1 MDESVRAQCEAILAY
16 QFKDPALLKLALRH
30 ASTADTPLSS
40 NERLEFLGDAVLG
53 MVVCDLV
60 FRRYP
65 ALREGDMT
73 KIKSHAVSREMCAV
87 IAKNLGLDRCLILGK
102 GMQSGDSMPAS
113 LAAAAL
119 ESVIGALYLD
129 AGYEKAAE
137 FVRPLVIPII
147 EKAASSGHQQNF
159 KSVLQQHAQQAFGS
173 TPAYRKVLELH
184 GWGDLHTELHRLSL
198 AGQWDAMGE
207 LIDDEV
213 LGTFAVVAPIP
224 ELAAAL
230 RRRCDGVIDRVLPG
244 FPAAVSP
251 ETVNA
256 VLQEFRECPPV
267 RSNV

>member
-1 MDESVRAQCEAILAY
+1 M
-16 QFKDPALLKLALRH
+16 
-30 ASTADTPLSS
+30 
-40 NERLEFLGDAVLG
+40 
-53 MVVCDLV
+53 
-60 FRRYP
+60 
-65 ALREGDMT
+65 
-73 KIKSHAVSREMCAV
+73 
-87 IAKNLGLDRCLILGK
+87 
-102 GMQSGDSMPAS
+102 
-113 LAAAAL
+113 AAA
-119 ESVIGALYLD
+119 SVATRKQL
-129 AGYEKAAE
+129 
-137 FVRPLVIPII
+137 
-147 EKAASSGHQQNF
+147 
-159 KSVLQQHAQQAFGS
+159 AFYGS

-244 FPAAVSP
+244 FPPAVSP

>member
-1 MDESVRAQCEAILAY
+1 MQAAALAPRQVLFMDESVRAQCEAILAY

-173 TPAYRKVLELH
+173 TPAYRTLDEQGPDHSKCFKICVDIAGKRFEGCWGQTKKKAEQEAALAALKEL
-184 GWGDLHTELHRLSL
+184 GIVREGPK
-198 AGQWDAMGE
+198 GE
-207 LIDDEV
+207 LRIVPQVADE
-213 LGTFAVVAPIP
+213 
-224 ELAAAL
+224 
-230 RRRCDGVIDRVLPG
+230 
-244 FPAAVSP
+244 
-251 ETVNA
+251 
-256 VLQEFRECPPV
+256 
-267 RSNV
+267 